1 MGGDPNGGIDSAA
14 ERIARETG
22 IPPCPAV
29 VTRLLRETR
38 EDDPDFQRIGKLI
51 AADVGL
57 AATVLNLAN
66 SPFYGLRTK
75 AGSVHHAITM
85 LGVSTIAQLV
95 VRLVLRQAFPT
106 ASGSEAERYWKT
118 STATATI
125 GAHIARE
132 TRRSDSEMSHT
143 YILFRDCGLLILMQR
158 SKDYAVLLRGMPLL
172 ADGSIQGVEIE
183 RFGATHAQI
192 GAQLARAWHLSESLA
207 NAIGRHHDVVSSGEV
222 RSGVDGETLAL
233 TATGLLADKLY
244 ADWHRLECAE
254 WTAAQAWAL
263 PLLGLSAAEL
273 GTLSDR
279 VAAALKGGGQ

>member
-1 MGGDPNGGIDSAA
+1 MGGDPNGIDSAA

-38 EDDPDFQRIGKLI
+38 EDDPDFQRIGKMI

-57 AATVLNLAN
+57 AATVVNLAN

-85 LGVSTIAQLV
+85 LGVSTIAQVV

-132 TRRSDSEMSHT
+132 TRHADSEMSHT
-143 YILFRDCGLLILMQR
+143 YILFRDCGMLILLQR
-158 SKDYAVLLRGMPLL
+158 SKDYAVLLRGMALL
-172 ADGSIQGVEIE
+172 ADGSIQGVELE

-192 GAQLARAWHLSESLA
+192 GAQLARAWQLSESLS
-207 NAIGRHHDVVSSGEV
+207 NAIARHHEVVASAEA
-222 RSGVDGETLAL
+222 RSGIDGETLAL
-233 TATGLLADKLY
+233 NATGLLADKLY
-244 ADWHRLECAE
+244 ADWHRQECPEWSAAE
-254 WTAAQAWAL
+254 EWSL
-263 PLLGLSAAEL
+263 PLLGLSAADL
-273 GTLSDR
+273 AVLSER
-279 VAAALKGGGQ
+279 VGAALKGGGQ